1 MAALAVRDFTGTGMV
16 AMVMGMATAAASARP
31 AEMR

>member
-1 MAALAVRDFTGTGMV
+1 MAASAARDFTGTAMV
-16 AMVMGMATAAASARP
+16 AMAMVMATAAASARS

>member
-16 AMVMGMATAAASARP
+16 AMVMATAAASARS